1 MVAATIHNNFRTQVE
16 EMGHYLDFLG
26 GSDGEASAY
35 HAGDR
40 GLIPG
45 SGGSPGE
52 GNGDPL

>member
-16 EMGHYLDFLG
+16 EMGHYWDFL

-35 HAGDR
+35 HAGDL

-52 GNGDPL
+52 GNRDPL